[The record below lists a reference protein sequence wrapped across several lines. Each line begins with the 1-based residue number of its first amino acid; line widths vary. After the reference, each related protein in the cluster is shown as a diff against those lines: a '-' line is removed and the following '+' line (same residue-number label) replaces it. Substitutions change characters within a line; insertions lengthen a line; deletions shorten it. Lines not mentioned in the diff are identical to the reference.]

1 MAFYGHI
8 SLDLMPYLSV
18 AETQLLVQWGW
29 RVKMISADAFRESG
43 YPYLS
48 TESRKSSFSS
58 SSFCRGRDKLQQNRV
73 EKGFP
78 STTLLLKRAFHPS
91 LGGLWMYPFMIWES
105 LLTLNHS
112 YTRHQ
117 ISFATSIQKY
127 RKQPFNG
134 ELTSLGERQDIW
146 SILTYLHQRGC
157 ALIFFVSPWVFTLV
171 YLGKSPT
178 PSSLCWNTKEGR
190 GKEVSE

>member
-29 RVKMISADAFRESG
+29 GVKMISADAFRESG

-105 LLTLNHS
+105 LLTLNHW

-117 ISFATSIQKY
+117 ISFCTPIQKY
-127 RKQPFNG
+127 RKLQWRVNEPW
-134 ELTSLGERQDIW
+134 RV
-146 SILTYLHQRGC
+146 R
-157 ALIFFVSPWVFTLV
+157 IFGQFWRICIIGMSPSCFSFSVST
-171 YLGKSPT
+171 
-178 PSSLCWNTKEGR
+178 
-190 GKEVSE
+190 